1 MKKKLPIWPMVLI
14 FRYLKTVKVMEKELN
29 TVIGKDCSCNGS
41 PTLRAKLISV
51 TSLWCRLEVTP
62 TMYNRNQWANISVG
76 KQFKLPTSVVHNM
89 YFF

>member
-1 MKKKLPIWPMVLI
+1 MKKKLPIWTIVLI
-14 FRYLKTVKVMEKELN
+14 FRYLKTVKDMEKELN

-51 TSLWCRLEVTP
+51 TSLWCLLEVTP
-62 TMYNRNQWANISVG
+62 PIYKSNQSTSSSVG
-76 KQFKLPTSVVHNM
+76 KQFYLRTEIVHNM

>member
-1 MKKKLPIWPMVLI
+1 MVLI
-14 FRYLKTVKVMEKELN
+14 FRYLKTVKDMEKELN
-29 TVIGKDCSCNGS
+29 KVIGKDCSCNGS

-62 TMYNRNQWANISVG
+62 TMYNRNQLANTSVG

>member
-62 TMYNRNQWANISVG
+62 TIYKSNQSTSASVG

>member
-1 MKKKLPIWPMVLI
+1 MV
-14 FRYLKTVKVMEKELN
+14 KELN
-29 TVIGKDCSCNGS
+29 TAIRRDCSCNNS

-51 TSLWCRLEVTP
+51 EALWCLLEVTP
-62 TMYNRNQWANISVG
+62 TMYNRNQRANISVG

>member
-1 MKKKLPIWPMVLI
+1 MV
-14 FRYLKTVKVMEKELN
+14 KELN
-29 TVIGKDCSCNGS
+29 TAIGRDCSCNGS

-51 TSLWCRLEVTP
+51 TSLWCLLEVTP
-62 TMYNRNQWANISVG
+62 TMYNSNQRDNTSVG

>member
-1 MKKKLPIWPMVLI
+1 MVMK
-14 FRYLKTVKVMEKELN
+14 KELN

-51 TSLWCRLEVTP
+51 TALWCLLEVTP

-76 KQFKLPTSVVHNM
+76 KRFKLPIQTVHNM
-89 YFF
+89 YFY

>member
-1 MKKKLPIWPMVLI
+1 MV
-14 FRYLKTVKVMEKELN
+14 KELN
-29 TVIGKDCSCNGS
+29 TVIGRDCSCNGS

-51 TSLWCRLEVTP
+51 TSLWCLLEVTP
-62 TMYNRNQWANISVG
+62 TAYSKNLSDNISVG

>member
-1 MKKKLPIWPMVLI
+1 MK
-14 FRYLKTVKVMEKELN
+14 KELN

-51 TSLWCRLEVTP
+51 TALWCLLEVTP
-62 TMYNRNQWANISVG
+62 TMYNRNQWSNVYVG
-76 KQFKLPTSVVHNM
+76 NKFVLDNTLVQNM